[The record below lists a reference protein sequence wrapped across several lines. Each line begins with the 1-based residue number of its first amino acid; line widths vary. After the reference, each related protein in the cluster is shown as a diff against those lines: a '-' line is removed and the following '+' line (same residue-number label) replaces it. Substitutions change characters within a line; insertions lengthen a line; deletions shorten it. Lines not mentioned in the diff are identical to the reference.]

1 MRACILDSPAPIE
14 THPLRVVELPTP
26 VPGPG
31 EVLIRV
37 SACGVCRTDLHVT
50 EGDLEQRLSPV
61 TPGHQVVGVVE
72 EVGPNVSNL
81 LKNDRVGAAWLYRT
95 CGKCRYCLAGHE
107 NLCDDAQFTGWTRNG
122 GYAEH
127 MIASAD
133 FVYPLPDS
141 FTDLECAPLLCAGII
156 GYRALRLTTLENW
169 KGARLGIYGFGAA
182 GHVTIQIARHRGAEV
197 YVATRDRSRHQML
210 AEELGAVWVGDTFD
224 TPTTKL
230 DAAIIFAP
238 AGDIVPVALRA
249 LDKGGTLVLGGIH
262 MSPIPEFEYEILY
275 GERSVKSVAN
285 NTRNDGREFLAE
297 AAAIPVRT
305 HVTQFPLEDAN
316 DALIALKNDAIKG
329 AAVLQIT

>member
-1 MRACILDSPAPIE
+1 
-14 THPLRVVELPTP
+14 
-26 VPGPG
+26 
-31 EVLIRV
+31 
-37 SACGVCRTDLHVT
+37 
-50 EGDLEQRLSPV
+50 
-61 TPGHQVVGVVE
+61 
-72 EVGPNVSNL
+72 
-81 LKNDRVGAAWLYRT
+81 
-95 CGKCRYCLAGHE
+95 
-107 NLCDDAQFTGWTRNG
+107 
-122 GYAEH
+122 
-127 MIASAD
+127 
-133 FVYPLPDS
+133 
-141 FTDLECAPLLCAGII
+141 
-156 GYRALRLTTLENW
+156 
-169 KGARLGIYGFGAA
+169 
-182 GHVTIQIARHRGAEV
+182 
-197 YVATRDRSRHQML
+197 ML